1 MLSEQKIMKR
11 EKFYIQ
17 EAVSQAEYALLSYD
31 EFKKSYCEGDT
42 KLVFYHLH
50 HFVLHVTS
58 IDKILFPFSKNTF
71 RGELLKEVQQ
81 LVHVDL
87 KEIRRLRNH
96 LEHFDE
102 RLDKYVKN
110 YKGQTFFDNNLVTG
124 TKGFPKGDYL
134 RALDRDTY
142 KFYGEDFN
150 LAVIHKHLSPI
161 IKLLKEYKQA

>member
-1 MLSEQKIMKR
+1 MKK
-11 EKFYIQ
+11 ETFYIQ

-31 EFKKSYCEGDT
+31 SYRKAYVDGDT

-50 HFVLHVTS
+50 HFVLHVTN
-58 IDKILFPFSKNTF
+58 IDKILFPSKNKF
-71 RGELLKEVQQ
+71 RNEILKGIQESVE
-81 LVHVDL
+81 VDL

-110 YKGQTFFDNNLVTG
+110 YKGQAFFDNNLVTG
-124 TKGFPKGDYL
+124 SSGFPKDDYL
-134 RALDRDTY
+134 RALDGDTY

-150 LAVIHKHLSPI
+150 LGEIHSHLVPVIN
-161 IKLLKEYKQA
+161 LLNKNDTNA